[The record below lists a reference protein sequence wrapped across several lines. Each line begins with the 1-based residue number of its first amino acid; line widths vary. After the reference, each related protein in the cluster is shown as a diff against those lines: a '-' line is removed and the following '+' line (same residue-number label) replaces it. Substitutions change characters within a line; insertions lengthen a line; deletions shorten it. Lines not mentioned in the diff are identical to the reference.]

1 MRETWKQVALI
12 GVKSTSF
19 AVTKILHVL
28 LFSDTVLI
36 SSWILQKYQHYITTG
51 IPGYVLSS
59 LPQQQLKKILRLLPP
74 DTEHSS
80 KNLPTVRADIQEEVK
95 RDYHL
100 SMKKSI
106 GEKPPQENKSF
117 DLKMFC
123 SGSSFDFVPW
133 SVDYV
138 LMDPL
143 ERLRLSISS
152 VPKSFPWR
160 VIRAPVPWMLSY
172 QEAHLW
178 QSQHLFSAS
187 PIMVLLQEVWLNRW
201 DRDLHICISL
211 YIYI

>member
-12 GVKSTSF
+12 GVKSASV
-19 AVTKILHVL
+19 AVTKILQAL
-28 LFSDTVLI
+28 LSSDTVLI
-36 SSWILQKYQHYITTG
+36 LSWILQRYQHYITTG

-74 DTEHSS
+74 DTERSS
-80 KNLPTVRADIQEEVK
+80 KNLPAVRADVQEEAK

-106 GEKPPQENKSF
+106 GEKPPQQNESF

-123 SGSSFDFVPW
+123 SGFSFDFVPW

-138 LMDPL
+138 LMDSS

-160 VIRAPVPWMLSY
+160 VIRAPVPWMSSY
-172 QEAHLW
+172 QETHLW

-187 PIMVLLQEVWLNRW
+187 PIMVLLQEVWLSGW
-201 DRDLHICISL
+201 DRDLHICISRYV
-211 YIYI
+211 YI